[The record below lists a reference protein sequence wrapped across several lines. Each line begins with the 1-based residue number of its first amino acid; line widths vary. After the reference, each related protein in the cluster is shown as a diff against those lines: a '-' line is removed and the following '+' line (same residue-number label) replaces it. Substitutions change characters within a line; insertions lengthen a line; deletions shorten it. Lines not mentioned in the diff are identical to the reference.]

1 MAISKRSKVKYPFV
15 KDTLGLWFQASLNRC
30 RDRSFGSVE
39 WHLLMMNVSTVV
51 LVVIVAC
58 RAVTIP
64 LPVPSPDEKMGGR
77 YDNRWYRKFKMWINQ
92 YWEILEISKKTFL
105 KLN

>member
-77 YDNRWYRKFKMWINQ
+77 FDIKTKTTIKHNTVCGYNGMVWYGMA
-92 YWEILEISKKTFL
+92 
-105 KLN
+105 

>member
-64 LPVPSPDEKMGGR
+64 LPVPSPDDKMGGR
-77 YDNRWYRKFKMWINQ
+77 LDNGLSMEWYGMLQSGILWYGMLLYVKF
-92 YWEILEISKKTFL
+92 T
-105 KLN
+105 

>member
-1 MAISKRSKVKYPFV
+1 
-15 KDTLGLWFQASLNRC
+15 
-30 RDRSFGSVE
+30 
-39 WHLLMMNVSTVV
+39 MMNVSTVV

-77 YDNRWYRKFKMWINQ
+77 FDI
-92 YWEILEISKKTFL
+92 KTTI
-105 KLN
+105 KHNIVCGYNGMVCYGMA